1 MAFGIGKAFKKGWKS
16 TFGKV
21 EDAVKPYAP
30 IIAGAALGALTGG
43 MGFAAAG
50 IGSGVFGSLGAAGS
64 SFATGAIAGG
74 SVGAL
79 SGGAQYVSARQQE
92 KSIKAQIASAEKIAA
107 MQNNT
112 VVSAAPIP
120 TQTVQQAVISEQ
132 NEATRKARAFRLS
145 SSVRN
150 STLGGGM
157 GGRKKV
163 LG

>member
-1 MAFGIGKAFKKGWKS
+1 MAFGIGKAFKKGWKK
-16 TFGKV
+16 TLGWV
-21 EDAVKPYAP
+21 EDETKDLLPAIVATAGTIIGSAIAP
-30 IIAGAALGALTGG
+30 G
-43 MGFAAAG
+43 MGTAIGASIGSSLGQG
-50 IGSGVFGSLGAAGS
+50 IGQYRAG
-64 SFATGAIAGG
+64 
-74 SVGAL
+74 
-79 SGGAQYVSARQQE
+79 QQQE
-92 KSIKAQIASAEKIAA
+92 KAVKAQIASAEKIAA

>member
-1 MAFGIGKAFKKGWKS
+1 MAFGIGKAFKKGWKK
-16 TFGKV
+16 TLGWADDDWAKQAAIT
-21 EDAVKPYAP
+21 AV
-30 IIAGAALGALTGG
+30 AGAVTGGLGAGLVAGGLSWAAGAGLGALG
-43 MGFAAAG
+43 
-50 IGSGVFGSLGAAGS
+50 
-64 SFATGAIAGG
+64 GAIAGG
-74 SVGAL
+74 TQGYQ
-79 SGGAQYVSARQQE
+79 AQQQE
-92 KSIKAQIASAEKIAA
+92 KSVKAQVASAEKIAA

-120 TQTVQQAVISEQ
+120 TQTVQQAAISEQ

-145 SSVRN
+145 NSVRN